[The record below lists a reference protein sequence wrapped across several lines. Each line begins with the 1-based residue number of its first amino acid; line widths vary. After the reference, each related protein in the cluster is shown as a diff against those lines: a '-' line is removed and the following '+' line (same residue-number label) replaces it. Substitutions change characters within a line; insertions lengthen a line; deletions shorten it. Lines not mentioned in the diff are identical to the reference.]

1 MLKVLARAA
10 TRSERVRFRC
20 WKCRHRF
27 SVARNR
33 VGDKLQCDC
42 GEDVRV
48 PDGDHGN
55 CRVRTLLD
63 RLIEAILCGGG
74 CALIGF
80 LAVVYAFPVIGV
92 RVFPSEIAFGGAAV
106 AIGCGLFGLLLGER
120 ALDLIGA
127 FLRARERD

>member
-1 MLKVLARAA
+1 MVKLLSQAVE
-10 TRSERVRFRC
+10 RSERVRFRC

-33 VGDKLQCDC
+33 VGAKLQCDC

-48 PDGDHGN
+48 PSCDHGN
-55 CRVRTLLD
+55 CRVRTIVD
-63 RLIEAILCGGG
+63 RLVEAVLCGGG

-80 LAVVYAFPVIGV
+80 LAVTFAFAPLGF
-92 RVFPSEIAFGGAAV
+92 RLFAEGALSAAAV
-106 AIGCGLFGLLLGER
+106 AAIGCGLFGLLLGER

>member
-1 MLKVLARAA
+1 MLKLLSRPASP
-10 TRSERVRFRC
+10 SERVRFRC

-42 GEDVRV
+42 GEDVSV
-48 PDGDHGN
+48 PAFDHGN
-55 CRVRTLLD
+55 CRVRTSLD
-63 RLIEAILCGGG
+63 RLVEALLCGGG
-74 CALIGF
+74 CALLGF
-80 LAVVYAFPVIGV
+80 CAVTFAFPPLGFWLFAEGIL
-92 RVFPSEIAFGGAAV
+92 SGAAVV

-120 ALDLIGA
+120 ALDMIGA

>member
-1 MLKVLARAA
+1 MLKLLSQPAS
-10 TRSERVRFRC
+10 RSERVRFRC

-33 VGDKLQCDC
+33 IGAKLQCDC

-48 PDGDHGN
+48 PGCDHGN
-55 CRVRTLLD
+55 CRVRTLVD
-63 RLIEAILCGGG
+63 RLIEAVLCGGG
-74 CALIGF
+74 CALLGF
-80 LAVVYAFPVIGV
+80 LAVGYAFPFAGLRLLPGGIGYV
-92 RVFPSEIAFGGAAV
+92 V
-106 AIGCGLFGLLLGER
+106 IGCGLFGLLLGER